1 MNPIYKFYLKKDSDD
16 RVEVRPIYKDDLSI
30 EWSKESGQ
38 LFHRRKLSGNLTFV
52 GKDYDLIMPTQSAF
66 GSKFVLDIEISYDNG
81 ITFTPY
87 WQGIFYHT
95 DCEINIDDKQVIVNP
110 QVNDDYTN
118 VIAGME
124 KEYNLIDLAPAIYP
138 IQLKKRPIIQVYIA
152 GQSRVSCFMG
162 GMYWEQECEAVTNHQ
177 TLNQTYNFV
186 YLLSAGYVEVTQQGS
201 PTIPD
206 RFVGE
211 IYSNADTDLERGDY
225 ELIAN
230 PDSAFVYIKRRDGEN
245 ALWYALNTYLENN
258 TEITLVPNTEQ
269 GVSGEVKIK
278 PHYVNI
284 YMRAL
289 TDVLSVDGT
298 PTYPIS
304 SSDMVA
310 DNRNYNRIARLNI
323 PGLIWFTDY
332 TKDEPTKWGLA
343 PDGDY
348 YDPGLPGST
357 GLDTLPIARS
367 NWDVISYWYLR
378 DQISELIES
387 KLTTEVTLRDSFK
400 LTDCISALLAQF
412 SNVTFGNTTAYSE
425 FLNGTDP
432 ITGDTR
438 TYFITQKSN
447 VITIDY
453 DEAATKAPVTLKT
466 ILDMLRDCFKCYWF
480 IDDGKLRIEHI
491 KYFNHGGSYTQTQ
504 QVGVDLT
511 QQTCIRNGKRRDFGQ
526 SQITFDKPDL
536 TSRYEF
542 GWMDEVTLPFTGEPI
557 TIEASWV
564 NLDKIEKIEVS
575 QFTSDIDY
583 ILMNPSE
590 ISPDGFVLMAAQY
603 QSGDWV
609 IPIRKFTDMDNVI
622 VQNPFC
628 AFIYLQDYYA
638 YDMPAKYYRIGEDN
652 SKTADEVQRIKNQEV
667 SFPCLQDPD
676 MNKLV
681 KTAIGSG
688 QIEKLTI
695 NLSSRNGKA
704 TLKFEAQ

>member
-38 LFHRRKLSGNLTFV
+38 FFQRRKLSGNLTFV

-66 GSKFVLDIEISYDNG
+66 GNKFVLDIEISYDNG
-81 ITFTPY
+81 ITFAPY

-162 GMYWEQECEAVTNHQ
+162 GMYWEQECEATTNYQ

-186 YLLSAGYVEVTQQGS
+186 YLLSAGYIDVIQQAS
-201 PTIPD
+201 PVIPD

-211 IYSNADTDLERGDY
+211 IASAAETTLTSGDY
-225 ELIAN
+225 EIYSEGLGY
-230 PDSAFVYIKRRDGEN
+230 VYIIRRSDN
-245 ALWYALNTYLENN
+245 TVLWYAQNTYLDNGA
-258 TEITLVPNTEQ
+258 EITLSPFPDHGAV
-269 GVSGEVKIK
+269 GDVKIR
-278 PHYVNI
+278 VRAFGV

-289 TDVLSVDGT
+289 TDVLSVDGVQ
-298 PTYPIS
+298 TYPIS

-310 DNRNYNRIARLNI
+310 DNRNYHRIARLNI
-323 PGLIWFTDY
+323 PGLIWFTDN
-332 TKDEPTKWGLA
+332 TKDEPTKWGVA
-343 PDGDY
+343 PNGEY
-348 YDPGLPGST
+348 YAPGLPGVS

-466 ILDMLRDCFKCYWF
+466 ILDMLQDCFKCYWF

-609 IPIRKFTDMDNVI
+609 IPIQKFTDMDNVI

-628 AFIYLQDYYA
+628 AFVYLQKYYA
-638 YDMPAKYYRIGEDN
+638 YDMPARYYRIGEDN
-652 SKTADEVQRIKNQEV
+652 SKTAEEVQRIKNQEV
-667 SFPCLQDPD
+667 NFPCLQDPD
-676 MNKLV
+676 IKKLV
-681 KTAIGSG
+681 ETAIGSG